1 MLKSGKFGGLPN
13 WMVTCH
19 SKVQSRPVVAVMNK
33 SLPIGKLLTDK
44 DVAAVLLD
52 LEEINVL
59 VVSVY
64 RSPEFEIS
72 SQLDLL
78 QDLRDK
84 HKETNIIAVD
94 DFNDKSSVWGNPL
107 H

>member
-1 MLKSGKFGGLPN
+1 MLKSGKFSGLPN

-19 SKVQSRPVVAVMNK
+19 SKTQPRPVNK

-52 LEEINVL
+52 MQEINVL
-59 VVSVY
+59 VVSAY

-78 QDLRDK
+78 HELGDK
-84 HKETNIIAVD
+84 HKETNIIVVD
-94 DFNDKSSVWGNPL
+94 DFNVKSSVWGSPL

>member
-19 SKVQSRPVVAVMNK
+19 SKTQSRPVNK

-44 DVAAVLLD
+44 DVAAVLID
-52 LEEINVL
+52 LQEINVL
-59 VVSVY
+59 VVAVY
-64 RSPEFEIS
+64 HSPGVEIS

-78 QDLRDK
+78 ETW
-84 HKETNIIAVD
+84 ETNI
-94 DFNDKSSVWGNPL
+94 KKRT
-107 H
+107 

>member
-19 SKVQSRPVVAVMNK
+19 SKTK
-33 SLPIGKLLTDK
+33 SLPIGKLLSDK
-44 DVAAVLLD
+44 DVAALLID
-52 LEEINVL
+52 LQEINVL

-64 RSPEFEIS
+64 HSPGFEIS

-78 QDLRDK
+78 QDLGDK
-84 HKETNIIAVD
+84 HKETNIIVVD
-94 DFNDKSSVWGNPL
+94 DFNAKSSVWGNPL